1 MEMQNK
7 QQKQGKNY
15 HPKWPPVGKRFANT
29 FVTLTPTNSAILG
42 YNVTLQVLSAP
53 APTTPP
59 PPTSNSQPLLTSPSM
74 NETHSYSPPSTPLI
88 LYWSLTVC
96 LKVLAKFLKSQH
108 TYAYTCTYICIHT
121 YTNYKLPFQIRQ
133 TDRLHQKCY
142 ENLKLY
148 WMFDS
153 ILLYSCNISR

>member
-1 MEMQNK
+1 MQNK

-59 PPTSNSQPLLTSPSM
+59 PTSNSQPLLTSPSM
-74 NETHSYSPPSTPLI
+74 NESHSYSISFFHTTYSLLI
-88 LYWSLTVC
+88 FNC
-96 LKVLAKFLKSQH
+96 LPQGLGKVFEKP
-108 TYAYTCTYICIHT
+108 TYICIYMYIHMHA
-121 YTNYKLPFQIRQ
+121 YIHKLQTSISNTRQ

-153 ILLYSCNISR
+153 ILL